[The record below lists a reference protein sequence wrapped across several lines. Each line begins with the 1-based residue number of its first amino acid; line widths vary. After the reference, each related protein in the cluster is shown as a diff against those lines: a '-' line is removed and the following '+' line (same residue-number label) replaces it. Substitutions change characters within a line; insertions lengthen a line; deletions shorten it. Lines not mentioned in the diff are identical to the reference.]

1 MAAAHLSL
9 KRLSSFSRSWIAL
22 CFTFDWSR
30 SLSAASILQVL
41 VSGGQGWQQRT
52 EGAWPAR
59 AAGGRGRENFT
70 LSNLENLGIWR
81 IWEFGEFRKG
91 RKCAVGRG
99 ELTADDT

>member
-59 AAGGRGRENFT
+59 AAGGEGEGKCP
-70 LSNLENLGIWR
+70 LPR
-81 IWEFGEFRKG
+81 IWEFGEFGNSENLGKG
-91 RKCAVGRG
+91 AN
-99 ELTADDT
+99 AQ

>member
-59 AAGGRGRENFT
+59 AAGGEGEEKFLYLEFREFGN
-70 LSNLENLGIWR
+70 SENLG
-81 IWEFGEFRKG
+81 KG
-91 RKCAVGRG
+91 ANAQYGG
-99 ELTADDT
+99 GN

>member
-52 EGAWPAR
+52 EGAWPAG
-59 AAGGRGRENFT
+59 AALGGGGGGNSVRIYSKFLTIRNLEFREFG
-70 LSNLENLGIWR
+70 NLENLGIRR
-81 IWEFGEFRKG
+81 I
-91 RKCAVGRG
+91 
-99 ELTADDT
+99 

>member
-59 AAGGRGRENFT
+59 AAGGEGE
-70 LSNLENLGIWR
+70 GKCDVPG
-81 IWEFGEFRKG
+81 IWEFGEFGNSENLGKG
-91 RKCAVGRG
+91 AN
-99 ELTADDT
+99 AQ